1 MTQSDEWLPRPGSQ
15 TTWCQMGRCEK
26 AGGTS
31 GNYRDEENELK
42 TWPATPV
49 RSVVRFSSLGRY
61 GLVGMLPVEAG
72 AAGAGQPFNKLAI
85 AKCQLVY
92 RYLGLMGWTRFVRF

>member
-1 MTQSDEWLPRPGSQ
+1 
-15 TTWCQMGRCEK
+15 MGRCEK

-31 GNYRDEENELK
+31 GDYRDEENELK

-49 RSVVRFSSLGRY
+49 RSVVRFSSIGRC

-72 AAGAGQPFNKLAI
+72 AAGAGQPFNTI
-85 AKCQLVY
+85 ANWRLPIAN
-92 RYLGLMGWTRFVRF
+92 

>member
-1 MTQSDEWLPRPGSQ
+1 
-15 TTWCQMGRCEK
+15 MGRCEK

-31 GNYRDEENELK
+31 GDYRDEENELK

-49 RSVVRFSSLGRY
+49 RSVVRFSSIGRC

-85 AKCQLVY
+85 ANWKFHYV
-92 RYLGLMGWTRFVRF
+92 V

>member
-1 MTQSDEWLPRPGSQ
+1 
-15 TTWCQMGRCEK
+15 MGRCEK

-49 RSVVRFSSLGRY
+49 RSIVRISLVERAD
-61 GLVGMLPVEAG
+61 LVGMLPAEAG
-72 AAGAGQPFNKLAI
+72 AAGVGQPFSWKF
-85 AKCQLVY
+85 
-92 RYLGLMGWTRFVRF
+92 RYVV

>member
-1 MTQSDEWLPRPGSQ
+1 
-15 TTWCQMGRCEK
+15 MGRCEK
-26 AGGTS
+26 AGGT
-31 GNYRDEENELK
+31 GGDYRDEENELK

-72 AAGAGQPFNKLAI
+72 AAGAGQPFNAI
-85 AKCQLVY
+85 ADWRLKIADWNLVLEAF
-92 RYLGLMGWTRFVRF
+92 RW

>member
-1 MTQSDEWLPRPGSQ
+1 MDGCPAPAHRQLGAKWVDV
-15 TTWCQMGRCEK
+15 K

-49 RSVVRFSSLGRY
+49 RSVVRFSPIGRC
-61 GLVGMLPVEAG
+61 GLVGMLPIEAG
-72 AAGAGQPFNKLAI
+72 AAGAGQPFIRLI
-85 AKCQLVY
+85 H
-92 RYLGLMGWTRFVRF
+92 